1 MSQPTENPAPQHIEA
16 DDVTD
21 ETDSSY
27 DSDLPSTSSL
37 SSSIT
42 DYEYENGRRYH
53 SFKKDSS
60 VYFAPN
66 DEVCRDIHRNAKT
79 SSRLTAALQ
88 DENDRL
94 DLVHHMITLRLGGRL
109 HLAPIKKDVQE
120 ILDLGTGT
128 GIWAIQMGDEYE
140 SARILGN
147 DLSPIQPAFVPPN
160 VHFEIDD
167 IEATPWTHTRK
178 FDYIHARYLLGAIR
192 DWPGLV
198 ARCAAALR
206 PGGWLELQDFT
217 MQVYATDG
225 SLPADSYLST
235 YLRETLE
242 GMRAMGVEPEPGE
255 KLRGWVEG
263 AGLENKQVGLFNLA
277 NFADGLEGFSMRILT
292 GLRGWKKEE
301 VEVHVAELRK
311 ELKNRAIHPQ
321 HDMYVVYGQKPLDA
335 E

>member
-1 MSQPTENPAPQHIEA
+1 MCQPTENPAPQHIEA
-16 DDVTD
+16 EDVTD

-27 DSDLPSTSSL
+27 EEDLPSTSSL

-53 SFKKDSS
+53 SFKKDSTM
-60 VYFAPN
+60 YFAPN
-66 DEVCRDIHRNAKT
+66 DE
-79 SSRLTAALQ
+79 

-94 DLVHHMITLRLGGRL
+94 DLVHHMITLRLGGKL

-120 ILDLGTGT
+120 VLDLGTGT

-147 DLSPIQPAFVPPN
+147 DLSPIQPPFVPPN
-160 VHFEIDD
+160 VRFEVDD
-167 IEATPWTHTRK
+167 IEDEWTYTQK
-178 FDYIHARYLLGAIR
+178 FDFIHARYLLGAVR
-192 DWPGLV
+192 DWPALV
-198 ARCAAALR
+198 AKCFKYLK
-206 PGGWLELQDFT
+206 PGGWIELQDFT
-217 MQVYATDG
+217 MQVYSTDG
-225 SLPADSYLST
+225 SLAKDSYLT
-235 YLRETLE
+235 RYLTETTE
-242 GMRAMGVEPEPGE
+242 GMRTMGVEPEPGA
-255 KLRGWVEG
+255 KLAGWVRE
-263 AGLENKQVGLFNLA
+263 AGFEDVHNERFSFPVGSWPKDKTMKQVGLFNLA

-321 HDMYVVYGQKPLDA
+321 HDMYVVYAQKPLDA

>member
-16 DDVTD
+16 DDVAD

-66 DEVCRDIHRNAKT
+66 DE
-79 SSRLTAALQ
+79 

-160 VHFEIDD
+160 VHIEIDD
-167 IEATPWTHTRK
+167 IEDAWTHTRK
-178 FDYIHARYLLGAIR
+178 FDFIHARYLLGAIR
-192 DWPGLV
+192 DWPGLI
-198 ARCAAALR
+198 AKSRAALK

-225 SLPADSYLST
+225 SLPKDSYLT
-235 YLRETLE
+235 RYLEETLE
-242 GMRAMGVEPEPGE
+242 GMKGMGVEPEPGA
-255 KLRGWVEG
+255 KLKGWVEA
-263 AGLENKQVGLFNLA
+263 AGFENVRVERFAFPVGRWPKDGMLKQVGLFNLA